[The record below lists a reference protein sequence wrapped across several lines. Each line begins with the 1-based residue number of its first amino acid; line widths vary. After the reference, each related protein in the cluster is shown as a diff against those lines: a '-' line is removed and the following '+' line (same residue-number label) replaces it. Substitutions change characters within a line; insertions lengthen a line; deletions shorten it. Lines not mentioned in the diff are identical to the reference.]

1 MAFPLLALLPALEKI
16 LDKVIPDSA
25 AAERAKAELI
35 ATATNQ
41 EFQLALAQIQTNQ
54 EEAKHSSIFVAGWRP
69 FIGWVCGAALAW
81 HFIGYD
87 LIAWFVAW
95 RKVDMVLPNL
105 ASENLM
111 ELTLA
116 MLGMAGL
123 RSWEKSKNIAR

>member
-25 AAERAKAELI
+25 AAEKAKAELI

-54 EEAKHSSIFVAGWRP
+54 EEAKSGNTYASSWRP
-69 FIGWVCGAALAW
+69 TVGYICAVGLAYNFVIYPLLLWWAAM
-81 HFIGYD
+81 YRPE
-87 LIAWFVAW
+87 FVPPP
-95 RKVDMVLPNL
+95 VLDDG
-105 ASENLM
+105 LM
-111 ELTLA
+111 ELVLG

>member
-1 MAFPLLALLPALEKI
+1 MAFPLLALLPVLSKV
-16 LDKVIPDSA
+16 LDKVIPDTA
-25 AAERAKAELI
+25 AAEKAKAELI
-35 ATATNQ
+35 ANATNQ

-69 FIGWVCGAALAW
+69 FIGWVCGLALAW

-87 LIAWFVAW
+87 LVLWFVAW
-95 RKVDMVLPNL
+95 RKVDMVLPQID
-105 ASENLM
+105 SGNLM